1 MKKVSVIVPKKP
13 LIKPKIK
20 VAAYA
25 RVSRESERM
34 QHSLSAQISYYNELI
49 QKNPDWEFAGVFAD
63 SFISGT
69 DIKKRTEFQRLMQ
82 ECSEGKIDI
91 ILCKSI
97 SRFARNT
104 VDLLEAVRYLKSID
118 VEVRFEKERINT
130 LSTDG
135 ELMLS
140 VMAEFAELESKSIS
154 DNLKWAIRKKFEQGK
169 QWHTAAYGYRWN
181 GETFVVEE
189 REAEAIKVIFQNY
202 LNDVPIRQ
210 TSRWLKENGHAW
222 TMPFIKYALQ
232 NEVYVGDVMLQKYFT
247 ESPVSKKLVKNTGQL
262 QRYYISNNHEPI
274 IDRETFDK
282 VQAKIKANFE
292 FNPSAHWIVKPYCF
306 TSKIVCGKCG
316 NHFYKGLTKTNMV
329 DGLCEHYVCLGK
341 HKKGLKFCNA
351 RGIRGNRLR
360 AACCDVLGI
369 DEFDENL
376 FSKQIEKIVTTD
388 TDVLEF
394 YFYDGRMKTATIHY
408 FSQEEKKH
416 TDPHTKVFGYA
427 WSSNG
432 YQMITNEC
440 EAVKLMYQYYS
451 EGAAIIE
458 ISRRLEAQGFK
469 ARTAISRKLITRVL
483 DSDFYIGHRTIKGQF
498 TESGEDEFI
507 ENDHE
512 PLIDLELNRKVKE
525 RRREELKKFFNSRK
539 KSAE

>member
-1 MKKVSVIVPKKP
+1 MKKIRVIEPKKP
-13 LIKPKIK
+13 LIKPKIR

-49 QKNPDWEFAGVFAD
+49 QKNLEWKFAGVYVD

-69 DIKKRTEFQRLMQ
+69 DTKRRTEFQRLMQ
-82 ECSEGKIDI
+82 DCSEGKIDI

-104 VDLLEAVRYLKSID
+104 VDLLKAVRCLKSIG

-130 LSTDG
+130 FSTDG

-140 VMAEFAELESKSIS
+140 IMAEFAELEIKSIS
-154 DNLKWAIRKKFEQGK
+154 DNLKWAVRKKFEQGK

-189 REAEAIKVIFQNY
+189 HEAEAVKVIFQNY
-202 LNDVPIRQ
+202 LNGVPMWQ

-232 NEVYVGDVMLQKYFT
+232 NEVYVGDVILQKYFRENPLT
-247 ESPVSKKLVKNTGQL
+247 HKIVKNEGQL
-262 QRYYISNNHEPI
+262 QRYYVSDNHEPI

-282 VQAKIKANFE
+282 VQEKIKANFE
-292 FNPSAHWIVKPYCF
+292 FNSSAHWIVKPYCF
-306 TSKIVCGKCG
+306 TSKIVCGHCG
-316 NHFYKGLTKTNMV
+316 NHYYKGATKTNTI
-329 DGLCEHYVCLGK
+329 DGLCDNYICVGK
-341 HKKGLKFCNA
+341 KKKGVDFCTA
-351 RGIRGNRLR
+351 RNIKGSRLR
-360 AACCDVLGI
+360 KACCEVLGI
-369 DEFDENL
+369 DEFDEDL
-376 FSKQIEKIVTTD
+376 FSTQIEKIVTTD
-388 TDVLEF
+388 TDILEF
-394 YFYDGRMKTATIHY
+394 YFYDGRMKTAKIHY
-408 FSQEEKKH
+408 YSPEEKKY
-416 TDPHTKVFGYA
+416 TDPHSKVFGYA
-427 WSSNG
+427 WSSSG
-432 YQMITNEC
+432 YQFYTNEC
-440 EAVKLMYQYYS
+440 NAVKLMYQYYA
-451 EGAAIIE
+451 EGMAIIE
-458 ISRRLEAQGFK
+458 ISRKLEAQGFK
-469 ARTAISRKLITRVL
+469 ARKAISRKLIAHVL
-483 DSDFYIGHRTIKGQF
+483 DSDFYIGHRTIKGKF

-525 RRREELKKFFNSRK
+525 RRRFELEKFFYSRK
-539 KSAE
+539 KSGE

>member
-181 GETFVVEE
+181 GETFIIEE

-262 QRYYISNNHEPI
+262 QRYYISENHEPI

-292 FNPSAHWIVKPYCF
+292 FNLSAHWIVKPYCF

-360 AACCDVLGI
+360 SACCEVLGI

-394 YFYDGRMKTATIHY
+394 YFYDGRMKTAKIHY

-483 DSDFYIGHRTIKGQF
+483 DSDFYIGHRKIKGQF

-512 PLIDLELNRKVKE
+512 PLIDPELNRKVKE
-525 RRREELKKFFNSRK
+525 RRRMELEKFFNSRK

>member
-49 QKNPDWEFAGVFAD
+49 QKNLDWEYVGVYAD

-82 ECSEGKIDI
+82 DCSEGKIDI

-202 LNDVPIRQ
+202 LNDVEEREAEAIKVIFQNYLNDVPIRQ
-210 TSRWLKENGHAW
+210 TSRWLKENGHAS

-232 NEVYVGDVMLQKYFT
+232 NEVYVGDV
-247 ESPVSKKLVKNTGQL
+247 QL

-394 YFYDGRMKTATIHY
+394 YFYDGRMKTAKIHY

-498 TESGEDEFI
+498 TKSGEDEFI